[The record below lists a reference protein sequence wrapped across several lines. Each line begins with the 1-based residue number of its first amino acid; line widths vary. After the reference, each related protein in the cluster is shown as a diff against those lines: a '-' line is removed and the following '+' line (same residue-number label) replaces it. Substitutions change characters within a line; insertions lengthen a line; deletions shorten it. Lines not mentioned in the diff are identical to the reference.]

1 VTPPSLEAP
10 NSGLLQLVRGTVS
23 RGTSTS
29 MLRRSLRFPGTRIG
43 IGICAL
49 LVLLAVIGPALAPD
63 SPTAIVGL
71 PLQTPTVS
79 HPFGLDFLGRDVLSR
94 FLNGGRSLILLA
106 LLATVFGSAVG
117 VAVGITAGYT
127 RNWIDSVLMRC
138 SDVVMS
144 FPALILALVLLA
156 TLGPKLWL
164 VVAGVALTHV
174 PRVARLV
181 RGAALEVV
189 GQEYVSAAEAR
200 GEPVRAILFREIL
213 PNIWTPI
220 LIDFGV
226 RLAGSVIIISS
237 LSFLG
242 FGLQPPASDWGLMI
256 NENRSALTIQP
267 YAVLFPLLAIAALA
281 IGVNLIADGIVRA
294 AMSGSSAPRKGGGLA
309 RLIRREA

>member
-1 VTPPSLEAP
+1 MAPPQLEAP
-10 NSGLLQLVRGTVS
+10 NPRLLRLARISVGR
-23 RGTSTS
+23 RTSTS
-29 MLRRSLRFPGTRIG
+29 LFRRSLHFPGTRVG
-43 IGICAL
+43 IAICGL
-49 LVLLAVIGPALAPD
+49 LVLLAAIGPAVAPD

-71 PLQTPTVS
+71 PLQTPTAD

-94 FLNGGRSLILLA
+94 FLNGGRSVILLA
-106 LLATVFGSAVG
+106 LLATVLGSAIG
-117 VAVGITAGYT
+117 VAVGLTAGYT
-127 RNWIDSVLMRC
+127 RNWTDSVLMRC

-189 GQEYVSAAEAR
+189 GREYVAAAEAR

-213 PNIWTPI
+213 PNVWTPI

-226 RLAGSVIIISS
+226 RLAGSVILISS

-242 FGLQPPASDWGLMI
+242 FGLQPPASDWALMI
-256 NENRSALTIQP
+256 NENRSALTVQP
-267 YAVLFPLLAIAALA
+267 YAVLFPLLAIGALA
-281 IGVNLIADGIVRA
+281 IGVNLIADGLARA
-294 AMSGSSAPRKGGGLA
+294 AMSGSGSRRRFAPVKQ
-309 RLIRREA
+309 ET